1 MSRILLIGGHGK
13 VALLLEP
20 LLVAAGHHVTAVV
33 RNPAHEADV
42 AATGATPLVAD
53 IERFDLDQLTS
64 LESGNDVVIW
74 SAGAGGGSA
83 ERTYAVDR
91 DAAIRSIDA
100 AVAAR
105 VPRYLMVSYFGAG
118 PDHGVDPADSFFA
131 YAEAKA
137 AADAHPRGPPVEIG
151 LRRGHLLLH
160 LLGFGEHGVHVHAA
174 HAPPAKGFSLCHM
187 LVLLYDL
194 DIVRAEN
201 IGDIRPFAGRRRLVR
216 RDDSDGERPAR

>member
-13 VALLLEP
+13 VALRLEP

-105 VPRYLMVSYFGAG
+105 VPRYLMVSYFGAR

-137 AADAHPRGPPVEIG
+137 AADAHLRESPLDWTILAPSALTLDAPTGRIDVDADTSLSVARADVAAVVVASVDEPATSRRTVRFNTGDVPIAEALRGLAG
-151 LRRGHLLLH
+151 
-160 LLGFGEHGVHVHAA
+160 A
-174 HAPPAKGFSLCHM
+174 
-187 LVLLYDL
+187 
-194 DIVRAEN
+194 RA
-201 IGDIRPFAGRRRLVR
+201 
-216 RDDSDGERPAR
+216 

>member
-1 MSRILLIGGHGK
+1 MARILLIGGHGK

-33 RNPAHEADV
+33 RNPAHETDV

-53 IERFDLDQLTS
+53 VASFDLDQLTS
-64 LESGNDVVIW
+64 LVSGNDIVIW

-100 AVAAR
+100 AAAAR

-118 PDHGVDPADSFFA
+118 PDHGIDPSDSFYA
-131 YAEAKA
+131 YAESKA
-137 AADAHPRGPPVEIG
+137 AADAH
-151 LRRGHLLLH
+151 LRASALDWTILAPSSLT
-160 LLGFGEHGVHVHAA
+160 L
-174 HAPPAKGFSLCHM
+174 APPTGRIDVTADTSRS
-187 LVLLYDL
+187 VARADVAAVIAASI
-194 DIVRAEN
+194 DEPATIRRSVRFNTGDVPIAEALQTL
-201 IGDIRPFAGRRRLVR
+201 PVA
-216 RDDSDGERPAR
+216 SA

>member
-33 RNPAHEADV
+33 RNPAHEAEV

-105 VPRYLMVSYFGAG
+105 VPRYLMVSYFGAR

-137 AADAHPRGPPVEIG
+137 AADAHLRESPLDWTILAPSALTLDAPTGRIDVDADTSLSVARADVAAVVVASVDEPATSRRTVRFNTGDVPIAEALRGLAG
-151 LRRGHLLLH
+151 
-160 LLGFGEHGVHVHAA
+160 A
-174 HAPPAKGFSLCHM
+174 
-187 LVLLYDL
+187 
-194 DIVRAEN
+194 RA
-201 IGDIRPFAGRRRLVR
+201 
-216 RDDSDGERPAR
+216 

>member
-105 VPRYLMVSYFGAG
+105 VPRYLMVSYFGAR
-118 PDHGVDPADSFFA
+118 PDHGVDPADSFYA

-137 AADAHPRGPPVEIG
+137 AADAHLRESPLDWTILAPSALTLDAPTGRIDVDADTSLSVARADVAAVVVASVDEPATSRRTVRFNTGDVPIAEALRGLAG
-151 LRRGHLLLH
+151 
-160 LLGFGEHGVHVHAA
+160 A
-174 HAPPAKGFSLCHM
+174 
-187 LVLLYDL
+187 
-194 DIVRAEN
+194 RA
-201 IGDIRPFAGRRRLVR
+201 
-216 RDDSDGERPAR
+216 

>member
-105 VPRYLMVSYFGAG
+105 VPRYLMVSYFGAR

-137 AADAHPRGPPVEIG
+137 AADAHLRESPLDWTILAPSALTLDAPTGRIDVDAYTSLSVARADVAAVVAASVDEPATSRRTVRFNTGDVPIAEALRGLAG
-151 LRRGHLLLH
+151 
-160 LLGFGEHGVHVHAA
+160 A
-174 HAPPAKGFSLCHM
+174 
-187 LVLLYDL
+187 
-194 DIVRAEN
+194 RA
-201 IGDIRPFAGRRRLVR
+201 
-216 RDDSDGERPAR
+216 

>member
-105 VPRYLMVSYFGAG
+105 VPRYLMVSYFGAR

-137 AADAHPRGPPVEIG
+137 AADAHLRESPLDWTILAPSALTLDAPTGRIDVDADTSLSVARADVAAVVVASVDEPATSRRTVRFNTGDVPIAEALRGLAG
-151 LRRGHLLLH
+151 
-160 LLGFGEHGVHVHAA
+160 A
-174 HAPPAKGFSLCHM
+174 
-187 LVLLYDL
+187 
-194 DIVRAEN
+194 RA
-201 IGDIRPFAGRRRLVR
+201 
-216 RDDSDGERPAR
+216 